1 MLFAFGL
8 ERSKHKYNL
17 TFARTKNC
25 LLLSPESERIVY
37 LIWSMFDM
45 VNFCHAIA
53 NIKKYEKLNTM
64 RKKLSK
70 FWSINHRQ
78 RHYAHLFVQF
88 RNSGLGETLPFCTVF
103 WKISWVHIYKT
114 MKLLSISIFLMLFH
128 EGISGK
134 DQHSCSIYQKTF
146 FIRSLIV

>member
-88 RNSGLGETLPFCTVF
+88 RNSGLGETLHFVLCFEKFLGCTYTKLWNSSQSQFF
-103 WKISWVHIYKT
+103 WCCF
-114 MKLLSISIFLMLFH
+114 MKEFQVRTNNLVLSIKKLFLF
-128 EGISGK
+128 
-134 DQHSCSIYQKTF
+134 
-146 FIRSLIV
+146 VVW